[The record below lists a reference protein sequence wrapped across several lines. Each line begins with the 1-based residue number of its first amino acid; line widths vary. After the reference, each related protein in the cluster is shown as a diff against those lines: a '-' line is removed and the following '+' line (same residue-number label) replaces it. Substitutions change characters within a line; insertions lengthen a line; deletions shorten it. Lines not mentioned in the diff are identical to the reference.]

1 MSIAFTEFTSRMP
14 STQLFNRLQAIV
26 VTSCLSLAIACSF
39 SPEVAT
45 AVTLNHITNVSNSTT
60 SSVAPQIAVSV
71 NGDVYLLWQESANGL
86 DIQFASSTDP
96 DSSFSIP
103 VDLSPNLVVRN
114 DPIIA
119 TSNDMIF
126 IMWVENGEI
135 YFSNSTADNNGKV
148 NFGVP
153 VSLSNNEGDSRNPQ
167 LAASGNNVYVV
178 WEDDIDGSGVP
189 DIFYTNST
197 DGGRNFST
205 PANLSEND
213 GESRNPKLAI
223 ADSGNVYVGWQDD
236 TTDPGNVQEIIVRAS
251 VDNGFSFGDIAVAN
265 NPSGFSSSPSVVAD
279 DSNNIMLV
287 WEDATQNS
295 DVFFASGSIDVFNG
309 TITLSEFANVSENT
323 GSSTAPEF
331 LVTESGKIYVAWLD
345 DINSTA
351 GNSDVLIANSTDGGI
366 TFSPPISLSSGA
378 SASFGSLHLNLL
390 PNDGES
396 VYGVWRDA
404 SVGSAGSGDIFL
416 VEITNDGHDI
426 SAPINL
432 SDNDGFSQKP
442 VLGAHGEELFVA
454 WHDNSSLNNEVLFMV
469 VSAAAGETSFINIQ
483 SPSDSSPKWG
493 RPIQVSGVTNGADG
507 DSVVVEWGDGSSTP
521 GVQVDGGVWGPTTH
535 QYDLTSVGPKEIT
548 ARLVDS
554 GGTEKATSDPEPL
567 TVLKHETALTIEH
580 MPNAVVQ
587 GNNITVTG
595 SLIDTDDGLGISNVT
610 IVFGGT
616 GSGGLNDASTDSA
629 GLYDI
634 EGASPDSADT
644 LWTLQAS
651 FDGNFAYETSSSE
664 FVTFDTVSGTST
676 QFVVPVG
683 SPSAVELT
691 GFNASITF
699 DKIETQGTLFVSSCD
714 PPDSTRYISIGL
726 CFVISSAEDLPP
738 GSFAHLTVYYS
749 GQILPT
755 SHLED
760 EIDIFHQGLNGFV
773 DITESRNAGEKSVT
787 GRVSH
792 FSKFVAAIALH
803 DAAEEGTIRKQVYVG
818 ANELVFNE
826 LAGQQISF
834 DRSEYSI
841 GNTVTIHI
849 EDETVNLDPLTIDT
863 MNVDIKSDRD
873 PAGITISLVETG
885 NNTSVFT
892 GAFTLDEDSSSSID
906 RLLRVR
912 SGDTISGSYF
922 VPASG
927 PFKIIFSDVAESGM
941 VDVRVSEVERPYVPS
956 FEPIGDAYEPKLV
969 DTRLANNSLVTVVM
983 SYVNVDL
990 TNDEIIS
997 TGLFRVLELDPDG
1010 GVSGAFEWFD
1020 ITREDAN
1027 GNQDIDTM
1035 KKTVTGT
1042 TAFLSS
1048 FVIGH
1053 DVRAQGDPGRGGGGL
1068 PRPGTGILLDVVASV
1083 ANDESA
1089 RESSGG
1095 GGGGSRSAGITQT
1108 YSGSNIETT
1117 VSTRSGPVTMKFDSV
1132 QTEGGQLRV
1141 EPRELSAFPEIFEEI
1156 ATMADNEHGMIHL
1169 EGVTYSSAGDIFD
1182 IDASTV
1188 NFDGMVKVTIPYDE
1202 NAVTS
1207 ISGSESDVRFLHYD
1221 EETGVWE
1228 DNTVSSDALTNTVTG
1243 RLDSLSP
1250 VLAAVII
1257 NQDVESNRLV
1267 VSDPSFVTS
1276 ETASEATLT
1285 MNLNSKRQAIQN
1297 YVIIAQVLDQ
1307 KGVVQHI
1314 EWQERSIAGAKE
1326 ENVSMIWVQTEDPYV
1341 VKVFIWTEMENPAML
1356 SPVILPRMDI

>member
-1 MSIAFTEFTSRMP
+1 MP
-14 STQLFNRLQAIV
+14 LTQLFNRLLVIAV
-26 VTSCLSLAIACSF
+26 ASCLSLAIAYSF
-39 SPEVAT
+39 SPEEAT
-45 AVTLNHITNVSNSTT
+45 AVTLNDITNVSKSTT
-60 SSVAPQIAVSV
+60 SSIAPQIAVSA
-71 NGDVYLLWQESANGL
+71 NGDVYLVWQESANGL

-96 DSSFSIP
+96 NSGFAVP

-114 DPIIA
+114 DPRIA

-126 IMWVENGEI
+126 IVWFENGEI
-135 YFSNSTADNNGKV
+135 YFSNSTVDSNGNV

-153 VSLSNNEGDSRNPQ
+153 VNLSNNEGDSRNPQ

-178 WEDDIDGSGVP
+178 WEDDMDGSGVP
-189 DIFYTNST
+189 DILYTNST

-223 ADSGNVYVGWQDD
+223 SDSGNVYVAWQDD
-236 TTDPGNVQEIIVRAS
+236 TTDPGNVQEILVRAS
-251 VDNGFSFGDIAVAN
+251 IDNGFSFGDIAIAN
-265 NPSGFSSSPSVVAD
+265 NPSGFSSSPSVVAHG
-279 DSNNIMLV
+279 SNSIMLV
-287 WEDATQNS
+287 WEDTTQNI
-295 DVFFASGSIDVFNG
+295 DIFFSSASVEALSAK
-309 TITLSEFANVSENT
+309 ITLSEFANVSENT
-323 GSSTAPEF
+323 GFSTTPEF
-331 LVTESGKIYVAWLD
+331 LVTDSGKIYVAWID
-345 DINSTA
+345 DIS
-351 GNSDVLIANSTDGGI
+351 GNNDVLIANSTDGGI

-378 SASFGSLHLNLL
+378 SASTGSLHLDLL
-390 PNDGES
+390 PDDGES

-404 SVGSAGSGDIFL
+404 SVGNGKGDIFL
-416 VEITNDGHDI
+416 AEITNGGHDVG
-426 SAPINL
+426 APINL
-432 SDNDGFSQKP
+432 SDNDGVSQDP

-454 WHDNSSLNNEVLFMV
+454 WHDNSSLNNEILFMV

-493 RPIQVSGVTNGADG
+493 RPIQVSGVTNGVDG

-521 GVQVDGGVWGPTTH
+521 GVQVNAGVWGPTTH
-535 QYDLTSVGPKEIT
+535 QYNLTSVGPKEIT
-548 ARLVDS
+548 AMLVDS
-554 GGTEKATSDPEPL
+554 GGNEKATSDPEPI

-580 MPNAVVQ
+580 MPNAVLQ
-587 GNNITVTG
+587 GNNITVAG
-595 SLIDTDDGLGISNVT
+595 SLIDTDDGVGISNVT

-616 GSGGLNDASTDSA
+616 GSGGLKDASTDSE

-651 FDGNFAYETSSSE
+651 FDGNLGYEASSSE
-664 FVTFDTVSGTST
+664 FVAFDTVSGDST

-683 SPSAVELT
+683 SPSVLELT

-714 PPDSTRYISIGL
+714 SPDSSRYISIGL
-726 CFVISSAEDLPP
+726 CFVISSAEDLPL
-738 GSFAHLTVYYS
+738 GSFAHLTVSYS
-749 GQILPT
+749 GRILPT
-755 SHLED
+755 GHTED

-773 DITESRNAGEKSVT
+773 DITESRNVGEKGVT

-826 LAGQQISF
+826 LASRQITF

-841 GNTVTIHI
+841 GNTVAVRV
-849 EDETVNLDPLTIDT
+849 EDGTVNLDPLTIDT
-863 MNVDIKSDRD
+863 VNVDIKSDRD
-873 PAGITISLVETG
+873 PAGITISLIETG

-892 GAFTLDEDSSSSID
+892 GAFTLDEDSSSSTD

-922 VPASG
+922 VPARA
-927 PFKIIFSDVAESGM
+927 PFEVIFSDIAESGM
-941 VDVRVSEVERPYVPS
+941 VDVKVSDVEKPYVPS
-956 FEPIGDAYEPKLV
+956 FEPIGDTYEPKLV
-969 DTRLANNSLVTVVM
+969 DARMENNSLVTVVM

-990 TNDEIIS
+990 TNDEIIL
-997 TGLFRVLELDPDG
+997 TDLFRVLELDPDG

-1020 ITREDAN
+1020 ITREDAS
-1027 GNQDIDTM
+1027 GNKDIDTI

-1042 TAFLSS
+1042 TTFLSS
-1048 FVIGH
+1048 FVVGH

-1068 PRPGTGILLDVVASV
+1068 PRPGTGILLDAVASV
-1083 ANDESA
+1083 ANDESG
-1089 RESSGG
+1089 RESNGG
-1095 GGGGSRSAGITQT
+1095 GGGGSRSAVITQT
-1108 YSGSNIETT
+1108 YSGSNIETA
-1117 VSTRSGPVTMKFDSV
+1117 VSTRSGPVTIKFDSV
-1132 QTEGGQLRV
+1132 QAESGQLRV
-1141 EPRELSAFPEIFEEI
+1141 EPSELSAFAEIFEEI

-1169 EGVTYSSAGDIFD
+1169 GGVTYSSAGDIFD
-1182 IDASTV
+1182 IDASEMS
-1188 NFDGMVKVTIPYDE
+1188 FDGMVEVTIPYDE

-1207 ISGSESDVRFLHYD
+1207 LSGSESDVRFLHYD
-1221 EETGVWE
+1221 EEKGVWE
-1228 DNTVSSDALTNTVTG
+1228 DNTVSSDSLANTVTG

-1257 NQDVESNRLV
+1257 HQDIENINQLV
-1267 VSDPSFVTS
+1267 VSDPSFVIS
-1276 ETASEATLT
+1276 ETTSEATLT
-1285 MNLNSKRQAIQN
+1285 ITLNNTRQAIQN

-1307 KGVVQHI
+1307 KGVVQRI

-1326 ENVSMIWVQTEDPYV
+1326 ENVSMSWIQMEDPYV
-1341 VKVFIWTEMENPAML
+1341 VKVFIWTEMENPSML